1 MKELYDWIFKNS
13 IDIRPIADRIYK
25 TEKINDIMLH
35 GLSQIAAGM
44 MTDRR
49 MVEVARETLANAS
62 NVKVTK

>member
-1 MKELYDWIFKNS
+1 MKELYEWIFHNS

-25 TEKINDIMLH
+25 IEKINDIMLH

-49 MVEVARETLANAS
+49 MVEVARETLVNAS

>member
-1 MKELYDWIFKNS
+1 MKELYDWIFQNS

-25 TEKINDIMLH
+25 IEKINDIMLH